1 MTEQEILREA
11 ADVLARE
18 DRARADLRNV
28 EAALRL
34 LCRRYEEATG
44 LRMLQPHHLRRLV
57 NMSVAA

>member
-11 ADVLARE
+11 ADALARE
-18 DRARADLRNV
+18 DRARADLRDA
-28 EAALRL
+28 EAELRQ
-34 LCRRYEEATG
+34 LCRRYEAATG